1 MAKKQW
7 LSYVLFYL
15 FWTVLIGLG
24 FWFLILSREAVTAAL
39 SYYAG
44 DDFVRLWR
52 AGFYDKAFF
61 LFMGLAVLVFI
72 YSTEGYLRAGI
83 EKHDLLRR
91 FFKTTGWVLLAL
103 FVMDLTLLFLQQFSG
118 GLWPRGGVLILE
130 LGAGVVLSWLGRRK
144 PAMPAKSA

>member
-7 LSYVLFYL
+7 LNYVLFYL
-15 FWTVLIGLG
+15 FWTVLIALG
-24 FWFLILSREAVTAAL
+24 FWFLLLSREAVTAAL
-39 SYYAG
+39 AYYAG

-61 LFMGLAVLVFI
+61 LFMGLVVLVFI
-72 YSTEGYLRAGI
+72 YATEGYLRVGI

-103 FVMDLTLLFLQQFSG
+103 FVIDLILLLLQQFTG
-118 GLWPRGGVLILE
+118 GLWPRGVILVAE
-130 LGAGVVLSWLGRRK
+130 LGLGVALSWFGRRRPAAPVK
-144 PAMPAKSA
+144 PA